1 MKKQTF
7 ILISLAIVLIG
18 VTGIILTVKHEIPEL
33 RDTTSLTINVCEPPY
48 NAVPDDTI
56 SDIAAFQLA
65 VDVIQSLKL
74 ENVFDSLDVR
84 LIIPPGRYIFDKDF
98 NGKNIKM
105 DFMSRYPTFDISEAM
120 AKGGSISNMT
130 IRYKQ

>member
-65 VDVIQSLKL
+65 VDVIQSLKI
-74 ENVFDSLDVR
+74 ENIFDSLDVR
-84 LIIPPGRYIFDKDF
+84 LIVPPGTYIFDEDF
-98 NGKNIKM
+98 DGKGVKA
-105 DFMSRYPTFDISEAM
+105 DFMARYPTI
-120 AKGGSISNMT
+120 NMT
-130 IRYKQ
+130 APGTTLSGMTIYQAYR